1 MALLMIF
8 ALVAG
13 AGTALSPCV
22 LPVLPA
28 VLSAGITGGRRRP
41 LGVVTGIV
49 ASFTFATVAL
59 VYVIDALGLPD
70 DLVRWIAIGTLG
82 VFGVV
87 LLVPS
92 LADRVEALVSR
103 LVPGPRR
110 GAGDGFGSGF
120 LLGLSL
126 GLVYAPC
133 AGPILAGVITVSASQ
148 DFTAGKLAVA
158 LSYAVGSGLVLY
170 GLILGGRRLV
180 DRWRPWRGQVQMA
193 MGALLV
199 ATAVAMSADLDIRF
213 QTAIADELPS
223 FLVNPT
229 GAIEESG
236 TVADDLAAVRGGH
249 GTAEG
254 GVEEAAAGAELP
266 RLGAAPDFVA
276 TQEWFNTPDA
286 SPLSIQELTSEGHVV
301 LIDFWTYTCINCI
314 RTLPYLRA
322 WDEEYRNDGLTI
334 VGVHSPEFA
343 FEKDAGNVADAIA
356 DNGIRYPV
364 VQDNELG
371 TWSAFGNQYW
381 PAKYLIGADGQ
392 VRFVHFGEG
401 AYEETEQAIRSLL
414 AEAGDPD
421 LGGEARAT
429 TERIDPKLR
438 TPETYLGFERAQG
451 WVVPPR
457 PGTSDYASVPALG
470 ARPEPVRVR
479 RALGGRR
486 RIGHGGLRRRDPPV
500 VPGAAGVPGA
510 GLSQWDRRGGG
521 RARRPADRRWRLG
534 RGCLG
539 QHGAG
544 RRPAALSPGRPAE
557 SGPPRA
563 DAALRPRR
571 QRLRVHVRVGATSE
585 RFRFAWKAGCLF
597 EVVSFREEAIH
608 GGWDRW
614 GSPVNAAA

>member
-8 ALVAG
+8 ALVGG

-28 VLSAGITGGRRRP
+28 VLSAGVTGGRRRP

-49 ASFTFATVAL
+49 GSFTFATVAL

-82 VFGVV
+82 AFGVL

-92 LADRVEALVSR
+92 LADRVEAVVSR

-110 GAGDGFGSGF
+110 EAGEGFGSGL

-170 GLILGGRRLV
+170 ALMLGGRRLV
-180 DRWRPWRGQVQMA
+180 DRWQPWRSQVQTA
-193 MGALLV
+193 MGALLI

-213 QTAIADELPS
+213 QTAIAAELPS

-229 GAIEESG
+229 ETIEESG
-236 TVADDLAAVRGGH
+236 AVADDLAAVRGGH
-249 GTAEG
+249 GASEG

-276 TQEWFNTPDA
+276 TQQWFNTPNGA
-286 SPLSIQELTSEGHVV
+286 PLSVEELTSKGRVV

-314 RTLPYLRA
+314 RTLPYLKA
-322 WDEEYRNDGLTI
+322 WDQGYRSDGLTI

-356 DNGIRYPV
+356 DNAIRYPV

-371 TWSAFGNQYW
+371 TWTAFGNQYW
-381 PAKYLIGADGQ
+381 PAKYLIGSDGQ

-401 AYEETEQAIRSLL
+401 AYEEAEQAIRSLL
-414 AEAGDPD
+414 AEARDAE
-421 LGGEARAT
+421 LGREARAT
-429 TERIDPKLR
+429 TEPIDPALR
-438 TPETYLGFERAQG
+438 TPETYLGFERAEG

-457 PGTSDYASVPALG
+457 PGTSDYARVPASDLELNQFAYAGRWRVDDESGTAVSGAAIDLSFQARRVFLVLG
-470 ARPEPVRVR
+470 VEDGPGDVRVELDGQPIS
-479 RALGGRR
+479 AAEAGADVDGGTVRVSDQR
-486 RIGHGGLRRRDPPV
+486 LYRLVDLPE
-500 VPGAAGVPGA
+500 
-510 GLSQWDRRGGG
+510 
-521 RARRPADRRWRLG
+521 ARR
-534 RGCLG
+534 
-539 QHGAG
+539 H
-544 RRPAALSPGRPAE
+544 ALTLRFDPGV
-557 SGPPRA
+557 SGYA
-563 DAALRPRR
+563 FTF
-571 QRLRVHVRVGATSE
+571 G
-585 RFRFAWKAGCLF
+585 
-597 EVVSFREEAIH
+597 
-608 GGWDRW
+608 
-614 GSPVNAAA
+614 